1 MARRMYSIDQIN
13 SEKPSDI
20 NIVAGN
26 GINIDSSA
34 TSKTISLSLYRHN
47 ISISSFD
54 DSMTAYMTV
63 YSVNSAPATTKQELV
78 DNLLSGSSMSA
89 TGTAET
95 NTKLI
100 FLIDSAGQLHYTDM
114 AGNAGMYSD
123 DYTIVDTVSA
133 IGG

>member
-20 NIVAGN
+20 NLIAGT

-34 TSKTISLSLYRHN
+34 TSKTISLSLYQHN
-47 ISISSFD
+47 ISISSYD
-54 DSMTAYMTV
+54 DSMKAYMTV
-63 YSVNSAPATTKQELV
+63 YSTNSASVATKQELV
-78 DNLLSGSSMSA
+78 DNLLADNMPA
-89 TGTAET
+89 TGTAESL
-95 NTKLI
+95 TKLI

-114 AGNAGMYSD
+114 AGNTNIYSE
-123 DYTIVDTVSA
+123 DYIVSDTVVA

>member
-20 NIVAGN
+20 NLVAGN

-34 TSKTISLSLYRHN
+34 TSKTISLSLYQHN
-47 ISISSFD
+47 ISIFSLD
-54 DSMTAYMTV
+54 GSMNAYMTI

-78 DNLLSGSSMSA
+78 DNLLVSNMPA

-95 NTKLI
+95 HTKLI
-100 FLIDSAGQLHYTDM
+100 YAINSQGELLYTDM
-114 AGNAGMYSD
+114 AGNPNMYTD
-123 DYTIVDTVSA
+123 DYTVTDEVISL
-133 IGG
+133 